1 MCYTKNKLISALI
14 DKALIRIVYYDEK
27 YLQFIRKAITGKDE
41 AMGAKL
47 RVKSKIW
54 TLCIAIIVMAMLCCA
69 SVAGAAG
76 VKTVRVGFYESE
88 FNKTSPNGHL
98 SGYAYDFQQDLK
110 NYTGWKYEY
119 VRADWPE
126 LVEMLKEGKIDLMS
140 NVSVTEE
147 RLNKMLYSAVP
158 MGAEKFYI
166 YVSDKN
172 KEITSDNY
180 RGLQGKKIGVNA
192 GCVQVGLFKDWARRH
207 GVQVQLL
214 ELPGNMV
221 LDKMMAEG
229 ELDGIVGVDTYRY
242 HNVVPV
248 VKVGESQFYFVVNKN
263 RPDLKEELDAAM
275 GKILFQNRYYIEYM
289 HKKYLNTLA
298 SARLTTDEQE
308 WLQEKGTIRV
318 GYLNNYL
325 GYSGQNKQTG
335 KLEGSLGTFVE
346 KAKSSFI
353 NGKLNLEA
361 VGFAT
366 EAEELEALRKGE
378 VDCIFPVYTCRY
390 NAEKYGYLLS
400 QSIYSTS
407 VTALVTGNKFSETNK
422 NLVAVN
428 KNRLERIVY
437 VSNNYPEWRIKE
449 YDTDEEC
456 IAALRRGEVDCTI
469 FSSYAINNII
479 SPRSYGELQAVALNS
494 EMELSFAVNPENV
507 MLLSILDRAIDLVPR
522 ADLNSS
528 LSYFSTP
535 NERKLSFMDYMKEN
549 AGIVISVIL
558 LFTSAIVGTVLFLLK
573 RAKEAERQARIALQT
588 AEHASKA
595 KTTFL
600 NSMSHDIRTPM
611 NAIIGFTS
619 LAAVHLDDKRLL
631 ENYLKKIMTSSNHL
645 LSLINDVLDMSRIE
659 SGRIK
664 IEEIECNLP
673 NIMHDLR
680 NILQSDVKAKH
691 LNFLFD
697 TLDVRDD
704 DVLCDKLRLSQ
715 IILNCMSNAIKFTKP
730 GGTVGIK
737 IVQRESNKEGY
748 ALYDFIIS
756 DTGIGMSEEFQKHV
770 FEPFTREETS
780 TVSGIQG
787 TGLGMSIT
795 KNIVD
800 MMGGS
805 ISVKSVQG
813 QGTEFTISL
822 SMRTLHK
829 QKRITVIR
837 SLKGMRALVAD
848 DNMDSCVSVC
858 RLLEKVGMSAEWTM
872 SGVEAV
878 YKAKFAHEDGKS
890 YKAFIIDWLMPDM
903 NGIEVVRRIR
913 GVIGNDTPIIILTA
927 YDWSEIEQE
936 AREAGV
942 TAFCAKPLFLSDL
955 YEVLNRHIEVEH
967 KEPTLQQEKKE
978 DFSHARVLL
987 VEDNDLNREIGR
999 AMLQS
1004 FNVNVE
1010 EAENGRVAVEMV
1022 ATSQPHYYDLVLMD
1036 IQMPVMNGYEAAREI
1051 LALKREDVKKLPIVA
1066 VSANAFK
1073 EDMDKSLEAG
1083 MVAHLSKPFT
1093 KQMLEE
1099 MLEKYLKM

>member
-1 MCYTKNKLISALI
+1 MLSFK
-14 DKALIRIVYYDEK
+14 R
-27 YLQFIRKAITGKDE
+27 
-41 AMGAKL
+41 
-47 RVKSKIW
+47 KIW
-54 TLCIAIIVMAMLCCA
+54 SFCIAIVLMAMLLCA
-69 SVAGAAG
+69 CVAAAAG
-76 VKTVRVGFYESE
+76 KTVRVGFYESD
-88 FNKTSPNGHL
+88 FNKTSSNGHL
-98 SGYAYDFQQDLK
+98 SGYAYDFQQDIK
-110 NYTGWKYEY
+110 NYTGWQYEY

-126 LVEMLKEGKIDLMS
+126 LVQMLKDGQIDLMS
-140 NVSVTEE
+140 NVSVTQE
-147 RLNKMLYSAVP
+147 RMGKMLYSAAP

-166 YVSDKN
+166 YVREN
-172 KEITSDNY
+172 NTAVTPENY
-180 RGLQGKKIGVNA
+180 QALQGKKVGINA
-192 GCVQVGLFKDWARRH
+192 GCVQVGLFKEWAREH
-207 GVQVQLL
+207 NLHV
-214 ELPGNMV
+214 ELQEIPGNITM
-221 LDKMMAEG
+221 DKMMAEG
-229 ELDGIVGVDTYRY
+229 KLDAIVGVDTYRY
-242 HNVVPV
+242 HKLKPI
-248 VKVGESQFYFVVNKN
+248 VKIGESQFYFVINKN

-275 GKILFQNRYYIEYM
+275 GKILFQNRYYIELL
-289 HKKYLNTLA
+289 HKKYIANYTNA
-298 SARLTTDEQE
+298 ALTTSELE
-308 WLQEKGTIRV
+308 WLNKKGKIKLA
-318 GYLNNYL
+318 YLKNIL
-325 GYSGQNKQTG
+325 GYSGQNPKTG
-335 KLEGSLGTFVE
+335 KLEGSLATFVE
-346 KAKSSFI
+346 KAKSCFI
-353 NGKLNLEA
+353 NASLEFETIA
-361 VGFAT
+361 FAT
-366 EAEELEALRKGE
+366 EEQELEALRKGE
-378 VDCIFPVYTCRY
+378 VDCIFPVSSSRFH
-390 NAEKYGYLLS
+390 AEKNGYLLT
-400 QSIYSTS
+400 QSLYNTA
-407 VTALVTGNKFSETNK
+407 VTALVTGDNFNETQK
-422 NLVAVN
+422 NVVAVN
-428 KNRLERIVY
+428 KHKLDKLIYLNE
-437 VSNNYPEWRIKE
+437 NYPHWTIKE

-456 IAALRRGEVDCTI
+456 IEAVRNPRVAVDCAI
-469 FSSYAINNII
+469 FNSYGINNII
-479 SPRSYGELQAVALNS
+479 SPRNYGELQPVALNN
-494 EMELSFAVNPENV
+494 EMEMSLAVAPGNTA
-507 MLLSILDRAIDLVPR
+507 LLSILNRAIDLVSR

-535 NERKLSFMDYMKEN
+535 NERHVSFGDFLKDNLWVVICMLLVFTM
-549 AGIVISVIL
+549 GIV
-558 LFTSAIVGTVLFLLK
+558 ATVLFLLK
-573 RAKEAERQARIALQT
+573 RAKDAERQARIALQT

-664 IEEIECNLP
+664 IDEDECNLP
-673 NIMHDLR
+673 NVMHDLR

-737 IVQRESNKEGY
+737 IVQRESTQEGH
-748 ALYDFIIS
+748 AVYDFIIS
-756 DTGIGMSEEFQKHV
+756 DTGIGMSEDFQKHV

-800 MMGGS
+800 MMGGT

-822 SMRTLHK
+822 NLKTLQK

-872 SGVEAV
+872 SGMEAV

-927 YDWSEIEQE
+927 YDWSEIEVE
-936 AREAGV
+936 ARAAGV

-955 YEVLNRHIEVEH
+955 YEVLNNHIEMET
-967 KEPTLQQEKKE
+967 KEPEPKQETKK

-1004 FNVNVE
+1004 FNVKVE
-1010 EAENGRVAVEMV
+1010 EAENGRVAVDMV
-1022 ATSQPHYYDLVLMD
+1022 ATSQPNYYDLVLMD

-1051 LALKREDVKKLPIVA
+1051 LALQREDVKNMPIVA

-1099 MLEKYLKM
+1099 MLHTYLKK

>member
-1 MCYTKNKLISALI
+1 T
-14 DKALIRIVYYDEK
+14 
-27 YLQFIRKAITGKDE
+27 
-41 AMGAKL
+41 
-47 RVKSKIW
+47 
-54 TLCIAIIVMAMLCCA
+54 
-69 SVAGAAG
+69 
-76 VKTVRVGFYESE
+76 
-88 FNKTSPNGHL
+88 
-98 SGYAYDFQQDLK
+98 
-110 NYTGWKYEY
+110 
-119 VRADWPE
+119 
-126 LVEMLKEGKIDLMS
+126 
-140 NVSVTEE
+140 
-147 RLNKMLYSAVP
+147 
-158 MGAEKFYI
+158 
-166 YVSDKN
+166 
-172 KEITSDNY
+172 
-180 RGLQGKKIGVNA
+180 
-192 GCVQVGLFKDWARRH
+192 
-207 GVQVQLL
+207 
-214 ELPGNMV
+214 
-221 LDKMMAEG
+221 
-229 ELDGIVGVDTYRY
+229 
-242 HNVVPV
+242 
-248 VKVGESQFYFVVNKN
+248 
-263 RPDLKEELDAAM
+263 
-275 GKILFQNRYYIEYM
+275 
-289 HKKYLNTLA
+289 
-298 SARLTTDEQE
+298 
-308 WLQEKGTIRV
+308 
-318 GYLNNYL
+318 
-325 GYSGQNKQTG
+325 
-335 KLEGSLGTFVE
+335 
-346 KAKSSFI
+346 
-353 NGKLNLEA
+353 
-361 VGFAT
+361 
-366 EAEELEALRKGE
+366 
-378 VDCIFPVYTCRY
+378 
-390 NAEKYGYLLS
+390 
-400 QSIYSTS
+400 
-407 VTALVTGNKFSETNK
+407 
-422 NLVAVN
+422 VAVN
-428 KNRLERIVY
+428 KHKLDKLIY
-437 VSNNYPEWRIKE
+437 LSNNYPHWKIKE
-449 YDTDEEC
+449 YDTDAEC
-456 IAALRRGEVDCTI
+456 IEAVRKANVDVDCAV
-469 FSSYAINNII
+469 FNSYGINNII
-479 SPRSYGELQAVALNS
+479 SPRNYEELQAVALNS
-494 EMELSFAVNPENV
+494 EMELSLAVRPDNI
-507 MLLSILDRAIDLVPR
+507 MLLSILNRAIDLVPR

-535 NERKLSFMDYMKEN
+535 NERQVSFSEFLKDN
-549 AGIVISVIL
+549 LWTVLFSVL
-558 LFTSAIVGTVLFLLK
+558 LITIAIVGTVLVLFK

-588 AEHASKA
+588 AEHANRA

-664 IEEIECNLP
+664 IEENECNLP
-673 NIMHDLR
+673 TVMHDLR

-704 DVLCDKLRLSQ
+704 DVICDKLRLSQ

-737 IVQRESNKEGY
+737 IVQRESTKEGY

-756 DTGIGMSEEFQKHV
+756 DTGIGMSDEFQKHV

-822 SMRTLHK
+822 CLKTCHK
-829 QKRITVIR
+829 QKKITVIR

-858 RLLEKVGMSAEWTM
+858 RLLEKIGMTAEWTM
-872 SGVEAV
+872 SGTEAV

-890 YKAFIIDWLMPDM
+890 FKAFIIDWLMPDM

-913 GVIGNDTPIIILTA
+913 SVIGNDTPIIILTA

-955 YEVLNRHIEVEH
+955 YEVLNNHIEVER
-967 KEPTLQQEKKE
+967 KEPEPKPEAKE
-978 DFSHARVLL
+978 DFSHARILL

-999 AMLQS
+999 AMLQG
-1004 FNVNVE
+1004 FDVHVE
-1010 EAENGRVAVEMV
+1010 EAENGKVAVQMV
-1022 ATSQPHYYDLVLMD
+1022 ATSQPNYYDLVLMD

-1051 LALKREDVKKLPIVA
+1051 LALEREDVKNLPIVA

-1099 MLEKYLKM
+1099 ILHKYLKK

>member
-1 MCYTKNKLISALI
+1 MKSRTRQLYVFELCFIIKKSFFRKGKIMDWGKITK
-14 DKALIRIVYYDEK
+14 R
-27 YLQFIRKAITGKDE
+27 
-41 AMGAKL
+41 
-47 RVKSKIW
+47 KIW
-54 TLCIAIIVMAMLCCA
+54 YTCVVLLMLVMLCCA
-69 SVAGAAG
+69 SLAAAAG
-76 VKTVRVGFYESE
+76 KTVRVGFYESE
-88 FNKTSPNGHL
+88 FNRTSPNGHL
-98 SGYAYDFQQDLK
+98 SGYAYDFQQDIK
-110 NYTGWKYEY
+110 NYTGWQYEY
-119 VRADWPE
+119 VHADWPE

-140 NVSVTEE
+140 NVSITQD
-147 RLNKMLYSAVP
+147 RLGKILYSAAP

-172 KEITSDNY
+172 TDITPENY
-180 RGLQGKKIGVNA
+180 QAINGKKVGVNA
-192 GCVQVGLFKDWARRH
+192 GCVQVGLFKDWAREH
-207 GVQVQLL
+207 NISVDLQ
-214 ELPGNMV
+214 EIPGNIA

-229 ELDGIVGVDTYRY
+229 KLDAIVGVDTYRY
-242 HNVVPV
+242 HKLMPV
-248 VKVGESQFYFVVNKN
+248 INVGESKFYFVVNNK

-275 GKILFQNRYYIEYM
+275 GKILFQNRYYVEFL
-289 HKKYLNTLA
+289 HKKYLSTHANATLS
-298 SARLTTDEQE
+298 SAELA
-308 WLQEKGTIRV
+308 WLQKKGKIKIA
-318 GYLNNYL
+318 YLKSIL
-325 GYSGQNKQTG
+325 GYCGQNPQTG

-346 KAKSSFI
+346 NSKSSFI
-353 NGKLNLEA
+353 NANLDFEPIA
-361 VGFAT
+361 YAT
-366 EAEELEALRKGE
+366 EAEQLEALRKGE
-378 VDCIFPVYTCRY
+378 VDCIFPVYNCRFH
-390 NAEKYGYLLS
+390 AEKYGYLLT
-400 QSIYSTS
+400 QSLFNTS
-407 VTALVTGNKFSETNK
+407 VTALVTGDNFNETKK
-422 NLVAVN
+422 NVVAVN
-428 KNRLERIVY
+428 KNKLDKIIY
-437 VSNNYPEWRIKE
+437 LNNNYPHWIIKE
-449 YDTDEEC
+449 YATDEEC
-456 IAALRRGEVDCTI
+456 IEAVRSANVDVDCAI
-469 FSSYAINNII
+469 FNSYGINNII
-479 SPRSYGELQAVALNS
+479 SPRSYGELQPVALNS
-494 EMELSFAVNPENV
+494 EMELSLAVAPDNI
-507 MLLSILDRAIDLVPR
+507 MLLSILNRAIDLVPR

-528 LSYFSTP
+528 LSYYSTP
-535 NERKLSFMDYMKEN
+535 NERQVSFNDFLKDN
-549 AGIVISVIL
+549 LWSVLITVF
-558 LFTSAIVGTVLFLLK
+558 LFTGATVVTVLFLLK

-664 IEEIECNLP
+664 IEENECNLP
-673 NIMHDLR
+673 TVMHDLR

-704 DVLCDKLRLSQ
+704 DVICDKLRLSQ

-737 IVQRESNKEGY
+737 IVQRESTQEGY
-748 ALYDFIIS
+748 AVYDFIIS
-756 DTGIGMSEEFQKHV
+756 DTGIGMSEDFQKHV

-800 MMGGS
+800 MMGGT

-822 SMRTLHK
+822 SMKTLQK

-872 SGVEAV
+872 SGMEAV

-927 YDWSEIEQE
+927 YDWSEIETE

-955 YEVLNRHIEVEH
+955 YEVLNSHIDVESKRPEV
-967 KEPTLQQEKKE
+967 KTVTKE

-987 VEDNDLNREIGR
+987 VEDNDLNREISR

-1004 FNVNVE
+1004 FNVKVE
-1010 EAENGRVAVEMV
+1010 EAENGRVAVDMV
-1022 ATSQPHYYDLVLMD
+1022 ATSQPNYYDLVLMD

-1051 LALKREDVKKLPIVA
+1051 LALGREDVKHLPIVA

-1099 MLEKYLKM
+1099 MLHTYLKK

>member
-1 MCYTKNKLISALI
+1 MLSFK
-14 DKALIRIVYYDEK
+14 
-27 YLQFIRKAITGKDE
+27 G
-41 AMGAKL
+41 
-47 RVKSKIW
+47 KIW
-54 TLCIAIIVMAMLCCA
+54 SLCIAIITLAMLLCA
-69 SVAGAAG
+69 SVAGAQG
-76 VKTVRVGFYESE
+76 KTVRVGFYESE
-88 FNKTSPNGHL
+88 FNKTSANGHL
-98 SGYAYDFQQDLK
+98 SGYAYDFQQDIK

-119 VRADWPE
+119 VKADWPE

-140 NVSVTEE
+140 NVSVTSE
-147 RLNKMLYSAVP
+147 RMGKLLYSAAP
-158 MGAEKFYI
+158 MGAEKFYV

-172 KEITSDNY
+172 TEITPENY
-180 RGLQGKKIGVNA
+180 QALQGKRVGVNA
-192 GCVQVGLFKDWARRH
+192 GCVQVELFKEWAREH
-207 GVQVQLL
+207 GISVALIEV
-214 ELPGNMV
+214 PGNIA
-221 LDKMMAEG
+221 LDKMMAQG
-229 ELDGIVGVDTYRY
+229 ELDAIVGVDTYRY
-242 HNVVPV
+242 HNLLPI

-275 GKILFQNRYYIEYM
+275 GKILFQNRYYVEFL
-289 HKKYLNTLA
+289 HKKYLAGHANAALSTEELA
-298 SARLTTDEQE
+298 
-308 WLQEKGTIRV
+308 WLQKKGKIKI
-318 GYLNNYL
+318 GYLKDIL
-325 GYSGQNKQTG
+325 GYSGQNPKTG
-335 KLEGSLGTFVE
+335 KLEGSLATFVE
-346 KAKSSFI
+346 KAKSCFI
-353 NGKLNLEA
+353 NGSLEFEP
-361 VGFAT
+361 VPFAT
-366 EAEELEALRKGE
+366 EEQELEALKKGE
-378 VDCIFPVYTCRY
+378 VDCVFPVYTCHFH
-390 NAEKYGYLLS
+390 AEQHGYLLT
-400 QSIYSTS
+400 QSMYNTA
-407 VTALVTGNKFSETNK
+407 VTALVTGDNFNETHK
-422 NLVAVN
+422 NVVAVN
-428 KNRLERIVY
+428 KHKLDKLIY
-437 VSNNYPEWRIKE
+437 VNNNYPHWTIKE
-449 YDTDEEC
+449 YDTDAEC
-456 IAALRRGEVDCTI
+456 IEAVRSPDVKVDCAI
-469 FSSYAINNII
+469 FNSYGINNII
-479 SPRSYGELQAVALNS
+479 SPRNYGELQPVALNS
-494 EMELSFAVNPENV
+494 EMELSLAVAPNNV
-507 MLLSILDRAIDLVPR
+507 MLLSILNRAIDLVPR

-535 NERKLSFMDYMKEN
+535 NERHVSFSDFLKDNLWMVLLSMLVF
-549 AGIVISVIL
+549 
-558 LFTSAIVGTVLFLLK
+558 SAAVVVTVLFLLK
-573 RAKEAERQARIALQT
+573 RAKDAERQARIALQT

-664 IEEIECNLP
+664 IEENECNLP
-673 NIMHDLR
+673 TVMHDLR

-704 DVLCDKLRLSQ
+704 EVLCDKLRLSQ

-737 IVQRESNKEGY
+737 IVQRESTQEGY

-756 DTGIGMSEEFQKHV
+756 DTGIGMSEDFQKHV

-800 MMGGS
+800 MMGGT

-813 QGTEFTISL
+813 RGTEFTISL
-822 SMRTLHK
+822 CLKICHK
-829 QKRITVIR
+829 QKKITVIR

-872 SGVEAV
+872 SGMEAV

-955 YEVLNRHIEVEH
+955 YEVLNNHIESEQ
-967 KEPTLQQEKKE
+967 KEPEPVKGAKE
-978 DFSHARVLL
+978 DFSNARILL

-999 AMLQS
+999 AMLQG
-1004 FNVNVE
+1004 FNVHVE
-1010 EAENGRVAVEMV
+1010 EAENGRVAVDMV
-1022 ATSQPHYYDLVLMD
+1022 ATSQPNYYDLVLMD
-1036 IQMPVMNGYEAAREI
+1036 IQMPVMNGYDAAREI
-1051 LALKREDVKKLPIVA
+1051 LALQRDDVKNLPIVA

-1073 EDMDKSLEAG
+1073 EDMDKSIEAG

-1099 MLEKYLKM
+1099 ILHKYLKK

>member
-1 MCYTKNKLISALI
+1 MLQLKGK
-14 DKALIRIVYYDEK
+14 IRS
-27 YLQFIRKAITGKDE
+27 F
-41 AMGAKL
+41 
-47 RVKSKIW
+47 
-54 TLCIAIIVMAMLCCA
+54 CIAIMALAMLLCA
-69 SVAGAAG
+69 SVVGASG
-76 VKTVRVGFYESE
+76 KTVRVGFYESE
-88 FNKTSPNGHL
+88 FNKTSANGHL
-98 SGYAYDFQQDLK
+98 SGYAYDFQQDIK
-110 NYTGWKYEY
+110 NYTGWQYEY
-119 VRADWPE
+119 VRADWSE

-147 RLNKMLYSAVP
+147 RLGKMLYSAVP
-158 MGAEKFYI
+158 MGAEKFYV

-172 KEITSDNY
+172 TEITPENY
-180 RGLQGKKIGVNA
+180 QALQGKRVGVNA
-192 GCVQVGLFKDWARRH
+192 GCVQVGLFKEWAREH
-207 GVQVQLL
+207 NIHVQLI
-214 ELPGNMV
+214 EVPGNIA
-221 LDKMMAEG
+221 LDKQMASG
-229 ELDGIVGVDTYRY
+229 ELDAIVGVDTYRY
-242 HNVVPV
+242 HNLVPI
-248 VKVGESQFYFVVNKN
+248 VKVGDSNYYFVVNKQ

-275 GKILFQNRYYIEYM
+275 AKIFFQNRYYAEAM
-289 HKKYLNTLA
+289 HKKYLNTLV
-298 SARLTTDEQE
+298 SARLTAGEQE
-308 WLQEKGTIRV
+308 WVKQKGTIKI
-318 GYLNNYL
+318 GYLKNYL
-325 GYSGQNKQTG
+325 GYSGQNERSG
-335 KLEGSLGTFVE
+335 KLEGSLATFVD
-346 KAKSSFI
+346 KAKQGFRNGQVSFQPVAYPSVD
-353 NGKLNLEA
+353 EQ
-361 VGFAT
+361 
-366 EAEELEALRKGE
+366 LEALRKGE
-378 VDCIFPVYTCRY
+378 VDCIFPVYNCRFH
-390 NAEKYGYLLS
+390 AEKYGYLLT
-400 QSIYSTS
+400 QSLYNTS
-407 VTALVTGNKFSETNK
+407 VTALVTGDNFSETNK
-422 NLVAVN
+422 NVVAVN
-428 KNRLERIVY
+428 KNRLERIIY
-437 VSNNYPEWRIKE
+437 LNNNYPNWTIKK
-449 YDTDEEC
+449 YASDEEC
-456 IAALRRGEVDCTI
+456 IAALRRAEVDCTV

-494 EMELSFAVNPENV
+494 EMELSLAVRPDNI
-507 MLLSILDRAIDLVPR
+507 MLLSVLNRAIDLVPK

-535 NERKLSFMDYMKEN
+535 NERHVSFSEFIKDN
-549 AGIVISVIL
+549 LWAVLVTIL
-558 LFTSAIVGTVLFLLK
+558 LVTLAIVGTVLVLLK
-573 RAKEAERQARIALQT
+573 RAKEAERQARVALQT
-588 AEHASKA
+588 AEHANKA

-664 IEEIECNLP
+664 IEENECNLP
-673 NIMHDLR
+673 TVMHDLR

-704 DVLCDKLRLSQ
+704 DVICDKLRLSQ

-737 IVQRESNKEGY
+737 IVQRESTKEGC

-756 DTGIGMSEEFQKHV
+756 DTGIGMSDEFQKHV

-805 ISVKSVQG
+805 IAVKSVQG

-822 SMRTLHK
+822 CLKTCHK
-829 QKRITVIR
+829 QKKITVIR

-858 RLLEKVGMSAEWTM
+858 RLLEKIGMTAEWTM
-872 SGVEAV
+872 SGTEAV

-890 YKAFIIDWLMPDM
+890 FKAFIIDWLMPDM

-955 YEVLNRHIEVEH
+955 YEVLNNHIEVER
-967 KEPTLQQEKKE
+967 KETELKPAAKE
-978 DFSHARVLL
+978 DFSHARILL

-999 AMLQS
+999 AMLQG
-1004 FNVNVE
+1004 FDVHVE
-1010 EAENGRVAVEMV
+1010 EAENGKVAVQMV
-1022 ATSQPHYYDLVLMD
+1022 ATSQHNYYDLVLMD

-1051 LALKREDVKKLPIVA
+1051 LALEREDVKNLPIVA

-1099 MLEKYLKM
+1099 ILHKYLKR

>member
-1 MCYTKNKLISALI
+1 M
-14 DKALIRIVYYDEK
+14 
-27 YLQFIRKAITGKDE
+27 
-41 AMGAKL
+41 
-47 RVKSKIW
+47 
-54 TLCIAIIVMAMLCCA
+54 
-69 SVAGAAG
+69 
-76 VKTVRVGFYESE
+76 
-88 FNKTSPNGHL
+88 
-98 SGYAYDFQQDLK
+98 
-110 NYTGWKYEY
+110 
-119 VRADWPE
+119 
-126 LVEMLKEGKIDLMS
+126 
-140 NVSVTEE
+140 
-147 RLNKMLYSAVP
+147 
-158 MGAEKFYI
+158 
-166 YVSDKN
+166 
-172 KEITSDNY
+172 
-180 RGLQGKKIGVNA
+180 
-192 GCVQVGLFKDWARRH
+192 
-207 GVQVQLL
+207 
-214 ELPGNMV
+214 
-221 LDKMMAEG
+221 
-229 ELDGIVGVDTYRY
+229 
-242 HNVVPV
+242 
-248 VKVGESQFYFVVNKN
+248 
-263 RPDLKEELDAAM
+263 
-275 GKILFQNRYYIEYM
+275 
-289 HKKYLNTLA
+289 
-298 SARLTTDEQE
+298 
-308 WLQEKGTIRV
+308 
-318 GYLNNYL
+318 
-325 GYSGQNKQTG
+325 
-335 KLEGSLGTFVE
+335 
-346 KAKSSFI
+346 
-353 NGKLNLEA
+353 
-361 VGFAT
+361 
-366 EAEELEALRKGE
+366 
-378 VDCIFPVYTCRY
+378 
-390 NAEKYGYLLS
+390 
-400 QSIYSTS
+400 
-407 VTALVTGNKFSETNK
+407 
-422 NLVAVN
+422 VAVN
-428 KNRLERIVY
+428 KHKLDKLIY
-437 VSNNYPEWRIKE
+437 VNNNYPHWTIKE
-449 YDTDEEC
+449 YDTDAEC
-456 IAALRRGEVDCTI
+456 IEAVRSPDVKVDCAI
-469 FSSYAINNII
+469 FNSYGINNII
-479 SPRSYGELQAVALNS
+479 SPRNYGELQPVALNS
-494 EMELSFAVNPENV
+494 EMELSLAVAPNNV
-507 MLLSILDRAIDLVPR
+507 MLLSILNRAIDLVPR

-535 NERKLSFMDYMKEN
+535 NERHVSFSDFLKDNLWIVLLS
-549 AGIVISVIL
+549 IL
-558 LFTSAIVGTVLFLLK
+558 VLSAAVVVTVLFLLK
-573 RAKEAERQARIALQT
+573 RAKDAERQARIALQT

-664 IEEIECNLP
+664 IEENECNLP
-673 NIMHDLR
+673 TVMHDLR

-704 DVLCDKLRLSQ
+704 EVLCDKLRLSQ

-737 IVQRESNKEGY
+737 IVQRESTQEGY

-756 DTGIGMSEEFQKHV
+756 DTGIGMSEDFQKHV

-800 MMGGS
+800 MMGGI

-822 SMRTLHK
+822 CLKICHK
-829 QKRITVIR
+829 QKKITVIR

-872 SGVEAV
+872 SGMEAV

-955 YEVLNRHIEVEH
+955 YEVLNNHIESEQ
-967 KEPTLQQEKKE
+967 KEPEPVKGTKE
-978 DFSHARVLL
+978 DFSNARILL

-999 AMLQS
+999 AMLQG
-1004 FNVNVE
+1004 FNVHVE
-1010 EAENGRVAVEMV
+1010 EAENGRVAVDMV
-1022 ATSQPHYYDLVLMD
+1022 ATSQPNYYDLVLMD
-1036 IQMPVMNGYEAAREI
+1036 IQMPVMNGYDAAREI
-1051 LALKREDVKKLPIVA
+1051 LALQRDDVKNLPIVA

-1073 EDMDKSLEAG
+1073 EDMDKSIEAG

-1099 MLEKYLKM
+1099 ILHKYLKK

>member
-1 MCYTKNKLISALI
+1 MGVKFRVKNK
-14 DKALIRIVYYDEK
+14 
-27 YLQFIRKAITGKDE
+27 
-41 AMGAKL
+41 
-47 RVKSKIW
+47 IW
-54 TLCIAIIVMAMLCCA
+54 SLCIAIITMAMLFCA
-69 SVAGAAG
+69 SVAGAA

-98 SGYAYDFQQDLK
+98 GGYAYDFQQDIK

-147 RLNKMLYSAVP
+147 RLGKMLYSAVP

-166 YVSDKN
+166 YVSEKN
-172 KEITSDNY
+172 KDITADNY
-180 RGLQGKKIGVNA
+180 QALQGKRVGINA
-192 GCVQVGLFKDWARRH
+192 GCVQVSLFKEWARKQ
-207 GVQVQLL
+207 GLQVDLR
-214 ELPGNMV
+214 EIPGNNA
-221 LDKMMAEG
+221 LDKMMATG
-229 ELDGIVGVDTYRY
+229 ELDAIVGVDTYRY
-242 HNVVPV
+242 HNLFSV
-248 VKVGESQFYFVVNKN
+248 VKIGESQFYFVVNKA
-263 RPDLKEELDAAM
+263 RPDLKEELDKAM
-275 GKILFQNRYYIEYM
+275 GQILFQNRYYIEFM
-289 HKKYLNTLA
+289 HKKYLDNHA
-298 SARLTTDEQE
+298 DARLSQAELE
-308 WLQEKGTIRV
+308 WLKQKGKIKLGYEKGI
-318 GYLNNYL
+318 L
-325 GYSGQNKQTG
+325 GYCGQNPDTG
-335 KLEGSLGTFVE
+335 KLEGSLATFVE
-346 KAKSSFI
+346 KAKNSFV
-353 NGKLNLEA
+353 NGGIEFEPVA
-361 VGFAT
+361 FDTV
-366 EAEELEALRKGE
+366 EQELEALRKGE
-378 VDCIFPVYTCRY
+378 VDCVFPVYNCRFH
-390 NAEKYGYLLS
+390 AEKYGYLLT
-400 QSIYSTS
+400 QSLYNTA
-407 VTALVTGNKFSETNK
+407 VTALVTGDNFNETHK
-422 NLVAVN
+422 NVVAVN
-428 KNRLERIVY
+428 KHKLDKLVY
-437 VSNNYPEWRIKE
+437 ITNNYPHWTIKE

-456 IAALRRGEVDCTI
+456 IEAVRSASVDVDCAI
-469 FSSYAINNII
+469 FNSYGINNII
-479 SPRSYGELQAVALNS
+479 SPRKYGELQPVALNN
-494 EMELSFAVNPENV
+494 EMELSLAVAPDNI
-507 MLLSILDRAIDLVPR
+507 MLLSILNRTIDLVPR

-528 LSYFSTP
+528 LSYFATP
-535 NERKLSFMDYMKEN
+535 NERKVSFSDFVKDN
-549 AGIVISVIL
+549 LLLVLGIIL
-558 LFTSAIVGTVLFLLK
+558 LATGAIVGTVLLLLK
-573 RAKEAERQARIALQT
+573 RAKAAERQARIALQT

-737 IVQRESNKEGY
+737 IVQRESVKEGY

-756 DTGIGMSEEFQKHV
+756 DTGIGMSEEFQKYV

-822 SMRTLHK
+822 SLKTLHK

-967 KEPTLQQEKKE
+967 REPAPQQEKQE

-1004 FNVNVE
+1004 FYVHVE
-1010 EAENGRVAVEMV
+1010 EAENGRVAVDMV

-1051 LALKREDVKKLPIVA
+1051 LALQREDVKNLPIVA

-1099 MLEKYLKM
+1099 MLEKYLKK

>member
-1 MCYTKNKLISALI
+1 MLSFK
-14 DKALIRIVYYDEK
+14 
-27 YLQFIRKAITGKDE
+27 G
-41 AMGAKL
+41 
-47 RVKSKIW
+47 KIW
-54 TLCIAIIVMAMLCCA
+54 SLCIAIITLAMLLCA
-69 SVAGAAG
+69 SVAGAQG
-76 VKTVRVGFYESE
+76 KTVRVGFYESE
-88 FNKTSPNGHL
+88 FNKTSANGHL
-98 SGYAYDFQQDLK
+98 SGYAYDFQQDIK
-110 NYTGWKYEY
+110 NYTGWNYEY
-119 VRADWPE
+119 VKGDWPE

-140 NVSVTEE
+140 NVSVTGE
-147 RLNKMLYSAVP
+147 RVGKMLYSAAP
-158 MGAEKFYI
+158 MGAEKFYV

-172 KEITSDNY
+172 TEITPENY
-180 RGLQGKKIGVNA
+180 QTLQGKRVGVNA
-192 GCVQVGLFKDWARRH
+192 GCVQVGLFKEWAREH
-207 GVQVQLL
+207 GISVALIEV
-214 ELPGNMV
+214 PGNIA
-221 LDKMMAEG
+221 LDKMMAQG
-229 ELDGIVGVDTYRY
+229 ELDAIVGVDTYRY
-242 HNVVPV
+242 HNMLPI

-275 GKILFQNRYYIEYM
+275 GKILFQNRYYVEFL
-289 HKKYLNTLA
+289 HKKYLAGHANA
-298 SARLTTDEQE
+298 ALTTEE
-308 WLQEKGTIRV
+308 LAWLQAKGKIKI
-318 GYLNNYL
+318 GYLKNIL
-325 GYSGQNKQTG
+325 GYSGQNQQTG
-335 KLEGSLGTFVE
+335 KLEGSLATFVE
-346 KAKSSFI
+346 KAKSCFI
-353 NGKLNLEA
+353 NGGLEFEP
-361 VGFAT
+361 VPFAT
-366 EAEELEALRKGE
+366 EEQELEALKKGE
-378 VDCIFPVYTCRY
+378 VDCVFPVYTCHFH
-390 NAEKYGYLLS
+390 AEQHGYLLT
-400 QSIYSTS
+400 QSMYNTA
-407 VTALVTGNKFSETNK
+407 VTALVTGDNFNETHK
-422 NLVAVN
+422 NVVAVN
-428 KNRLERIVY
+428 KHKLDKLIY
-437 VSNNYPEWRIKE
+437 VNNNYPHWTIKE
-449 YDTDEEC
+449 YDTDAEC
-456 IAALRRGEVDCTI
+456 IEAVRSPDVKVDCAI
-469 FSSYAINNII
+469 FNSYGINNII
-479 SPRSYGELQAVALNS
+479 SPRNYGELQPVALNS
-494 EMELSFAVNPENV
+494 EMELSLAVAPNNV
-507 MLLSILDRAIDLVPR
+507 MLLSILNRAIDLVPR

-535 NERKLSFMDYMKEN
+535 NERHVSFSDFLKDNLWIVLLS
-549 AGIVISVIL
+549 IL
-558 LFTSAIVGTVLFLLK
+558 VLSAAVVVTVLFLLK
-573 RAKEAERQARIALQT
+573 RAKDAERQARIALQT

-664 IEEIECNLP
+664 IEENECNLP
-673 NIMHDLR
+673 TVMHDLR

-704 DVLCDKLRLSQ
+704 EVLCDKLRLSQ

-737 IVQRESNKEGY
+737 IVQRESTQEGY

-756 DTGIGMSEEFQKHV
+756 DTGIGMSEDFQKHV

-800 MMGGS
+800 MMGGT

-813 QGTEFTISL
+813 RGTEFTISL
-822 SMRTLHK
+822 CLKICHK
-829 QKRITVIR
+829 QKKITVIR

-872 SGVEAV
+872 SGMEAV

-903 NGIEVVRRIR
+903 NGIEVVRSIR

-955 YEVLNRHIEVEH
+955 YEVLNNHIESEQ
-967 KEPTLQQEKKE
+967 KEPEPVKGAKE
-978 DFSHARVLL
+978 DFSNARILL

-999 AMLQS
+999 AMLQG
-1004 FNVNVE
+1004 FNVHVE
-1010 EAENGRVAVEMV
+1010 EAENGRVAVDMV
-1022 ATSQPHYYDLVLMD
+1022 ATSQPNYYDLVLMD
-1036 IQMPVMNGYEAAREI
+1036 IQMPVMNGYDAAREI
-1051 LALKREDVKKLPIVA
+1051 LALQRDDVKNLPIVA

-1073 EDMDKSLEAG
+1073 EDMDKSIEAG

-1099 MLEKYLKM
+1099 ILHKYLKK